1 MVRCCNHQEFRR
13 VLAASVNRRLFESGK
28 KSPPPPFPPPP
39 PPPPPRLRLGRDR
52 PTAEAT
58 RRSCVGRQ
66 GSGLHSLRGL
76 IFVLLSGPACSGHAG
91 LPVPTRCKSTGESR
105 VVAARPTR
113 RQKDLSA
120 PGNNTWC
127 HLETTRRG
135 GGAEGWRER
144 SLCGR
149 TGRPVIAGSWAAS
162 GCALFGGVGG
172 GLARLAACA

>member
-1 MVRCCNHQEFRR
+1 MVEGAYYESTRCLVIVMVRCCNHQEFRR

-28 KSPPPPFPPPP
+28 KSPPPPFPPL

-113 RQKDLSA
+113 RACAGA
-120 PGNNTWC
+120 P
-127 HLETTRRG
+127 TRIAPSVKPLPINVKSRPGSRSPRQRATAEAG
-135 GGAEGWRER
+135 GGRACR
-144 SLCGR
+144 
-149 TGRPVIAGSWAAS
+149 
-162 GCALFGGVGG
+162 VG
-172 GLARLAACA
+172 AFV